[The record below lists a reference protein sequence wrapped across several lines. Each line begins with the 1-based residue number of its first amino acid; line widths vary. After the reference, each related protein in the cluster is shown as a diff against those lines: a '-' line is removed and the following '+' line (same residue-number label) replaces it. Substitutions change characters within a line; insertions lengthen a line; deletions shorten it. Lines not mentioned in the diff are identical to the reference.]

1 MFTRTKLLITFL
13 LSCIFLH
20 AQEIDNLLHKTYAQ
34 RASLLGTYIQSI
46 VSEKDTVKG
55 FSRLAALALRAK
67 KENDAELLME
77 SKLIRAYYNK
87 TIHTAG
93 DEQLVNQLQNVIN
106 EAHRLGMPAVES
118 RALLV
123 LGELYW
129 LDIHNYE
136 LAFESYFLLDQL
148 LQQVP
153 DDALPDKL
161 AMLYRIGEA
170 YYFFS
175 DYKMAMQYFQRTLTI
190 RSSEFN
196 LKFKNAVRNTMGL
209 SYQYLGNLDSSDYY
223 FNQILIPA
231 NLKENPA
238 WAGIAKGNLGYNY
251 YLRGQ
256 YDKAVP
262 LFQTDISN
270 AISSADW
277 GLAAGSMMPLAD
289 IYFKQ
294 NSIAAAEKLVL
305 DAQEYVKRSKQ
316 YQRYQYLYPL
326 LSKLYIHKGQVK
338 MAEAYLDS
346 TVFVKDSLKRE
357 FSALQLLRA
366 RQKIELLDHKTAIE
380 KINAEKKIKTVERN
394 VLIGFVLLGM
404 VLAVYVYANQR
415 KKYQQE
421 QLLSDLQLKN
431 KEKEL
436 EQASAQLED
445 FAKSISEKNQFI
457 ETLEN
462 QFGENSNIAA
472 LEQLKQATI
481 LTDAEWEKFRTL
493 FSEVHSGYLQRL
505 KAKLPGLTPAETRFM
520 ALAKLQ
526 LSNKEMAAVLGV
538 STQNIRTIWYR
549 LRKKLNLPEEGSFED
564 LAGSI

>member
-87 TIHTAG
+87 TIHTTG